1 MVIIFWILVLYIVIF
16 LAVKH
21 GINYSEVG
29 LYFKNKQ
36 QPAKPPEVSNE
47 EIEQEFEQQNNPPS

>member
-1 MVIIFWILVLYIVIF
+1 MGIIFWGIGLYVVIF

-29 LYFKNKQ
+29 LYLKNKQ
-36 QPAKPPEVSNE
+36 QIAEPPEFSNE
-47 EIEQEFEQQNNPPS
+47 KIDKS